1 VVVVASAAAL
11 LIRPYLQRV
20 DGGVNPY
27 IAVLQ
32 RISQLP
38 VDPRR
43 LYAED
48 SLYWVVWYLG
58 VPALL
63 LGVAGLALLTRR
75 CLRALITWQDLTG
88 LARAWALPLRISGG
102 GAAGMLGLP
111 RPVPAQ
117 AGASRQL
124 VPVLLPGLIVAAI
137 WVCALLAVR
146 ARERGAGMVAISAAV
161 ACFVA
166 ALAVPSVVTTFGV

>member
-20 DGGVNPY
+20 DGAANPY
-27 IAVLQ
+27 IATLQ

-75 CLRALITWQDLTG
+75 CLRALITWQDPTG
-88 LARAWALPLRISGG
+88 MARAWALPLMIIGW
-102 GAAGMLGLP
+102 GAGAGLWLP
-111 RPVPAQ
+111 HTMPDPP
-117 AGASRQL
+117 GASRPR
-124 VPVLLPGLIVAAI
+124 VP
-137 WVCALLAVR
+137 AV
-146 ARERGAGMVAISAAV
+146 V
-161 ACFVA
+161 
-166 ALAVPSVVTTFGV
+166 